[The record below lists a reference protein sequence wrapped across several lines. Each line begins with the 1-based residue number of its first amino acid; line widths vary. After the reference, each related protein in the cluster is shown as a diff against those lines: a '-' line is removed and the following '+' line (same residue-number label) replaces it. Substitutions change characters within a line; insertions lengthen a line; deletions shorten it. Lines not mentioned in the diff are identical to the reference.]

1 MAARV
6 TDADVKAIFDT
17 AMDTTPFIT
26 TANLIVDEE
35 LVSFGLTEARLTEIE
50 KYLAAHFACLK
61 DPRIA
66 KEKIGDAENTYQVV
80 KAGNGLEGTSYGQQ
94 VQLLD
99 STGRLADLLKPH
111 AGLETLKTNVPA
123 WGITGVRGF

>member
-17 AMDTTPFIT
+17 AMDTTPFIP

-50 KYLAAHFACLK
+50 
-61 DPRIA
+61 
-66 KEKIGDAENTYQVV
+66 T
-80 KAGNGLEGTSYGQQ
+80 
-94 VQLLD
+94 
-99 STGRLADLLKPH
+99 
-111 AGLETLKTNVPA
+111 
-123 WGITGVRGF
+123 